1 MNNDLIHCHKC
12 KKRTKNIN
20 ATKIQT
26 VNGRWR
32 ISTKC
37 FICKTNKNKLLL
49 AKELHKPVRKRFPK
63 RRIITHGIDDLWAVD
78 LVIMRNFSD
87 ENEDTFSK
95 FAWAFPLKKK
105 DGISVSKAF
114 EKIIEQAKTQ
124 NHQTPKLLHAD
135 KEKSAIIERFNRT
148 LNGKMRLCFEVQ
160 KSKKWI
166 NILQNLLDE
175 YNFKDI
181 HRSIGMKPCEVN
193 KSNEDDVLHKLF
205 STKNKPKPKI
215 KFSVGDRV
223 RIKAYKKTFGN
234 KYSNNW
240 TKEIFIL
247 KEILN
252 TNPITYKI
260 IDLNNEEIEGIKKND
275 NINKMDNKKTYPN
288 KTCDKCNLTIDY
300 TNWSAHLKSV
310 RHGKNDIDQTIVP
323 FRFNRTYKGIPINQE
338 NEKKYNYIKL
348 MKNDIKKYVKKNQK
362 KIIYMLIFVLLN
374 TLKILK
380 QLNIIYIKL
389 QLLEIYSLL
398 IKGTI
403 NLEMEILIFQLCKI
417 ANDLIITTG
426 DYTHHYLDDIK
437 IVEDLGNIKMCEF
450 IKRNVNNNKM
460 DNKKTYPNKICD
472 KCNLTVSYKN
482 WSRHLKSIRHQT
494 NDVDQTIKPKFNK
507 TYKETKETAFE
518 SRLITYIIKNNMGIK
533 DIQLFLNR
541 LDNAVIGRL
550 KKSLT
555 NKNLKVNIM
564 FLAIFK
570 RGSSY
575 IPLPENIK
583 NKHAIINVKN
593 EDDKCFLWAILS
605 ALHPVKKHA
614 QRVTKYIPFKNDFD
628 KELKEEKGNNTHIIV
643 PLEIT
648 KIEKT
653 NHIDLMYLRED
664 NENKGHYCWI
674 KDLWKLVGS
683 QMTKDGHRRL
693 LCKMC
698 LNSFDT
704 ENKLND
710 HKHYCGNNKAAKIVL
725 PEPYNKTL
733 EFEKY
738 NNSLRIP
745 FVIYFDF
752 ECTLQPIYSCQPNDK
767 ESFTKCY
774 QKHIPNNFCY
784 YIKYSYGDYK
794 PPVEYSGPNVA
805 KEFFNCIQNEEIA
818 ISEIYD
824 EIVPMETL
832 NAEQLNNYNKSDK
845 CHICERFLSELPP
858 RLEKKLK
865 IYVAAIEYY
874 KQLNDDDNMCL
885 YKSKIEEAIKYKK
898 LNMRKVCDHDHLT
911 GEYRGAAHSICN
923 LTYKNPTFI
932 PIVCHNLSGYDAHL
946 FIKQF
951 GNDNNDITLIP
962 NNEEKY
968 ISFSKIIERTKYIK
982 GEEIILKTELR
993 FIDSFKFLS
1002 SSLDKLTNNLEKHQF
1017 KDLKHE
1023 MNIEDLISLVQE
1035 RHNRNI
1041 QEQLWKEISDILKIP
1056 ANECKA
1062 KWTTLRNS
1070 FSRQLREQKK
1080 LPFGSGASSRKR
1092 KWYLFDNML
1101 FLSDYVLQHKK
1112 MESNLNSSHID
1123 NIENDSFVEE
1133 PIVPDAEQN
1142 LETVEQEVI
1151 SQTIVN
1157 EDAENEKSSNEPLFK
1172 KPRTNRKM
1180 LASERV
1186 VEPMLEFLKT
1196 RTQPKKIMRIHPNFL
1211 FLKLLDSQ
1219 ETSYEMP
1226 RYNNAPHS
1234 NIIPNLSPDQQLNAN
1249 QQPQQFNTIQYI
1261 ASSPD
1266 FSSSDSSITRKLA
1279 YPYEYM
1285 DCEEKFNETCL
1296 PPREKFYSS
1305 LTGKNITIEEYE
1317 NSQKIWEVFKIQNLR
1332 EFTSLYNKID
1342 VLLLTDIME
1351 NFRDIS
1357 LKKYKL
1363 DPLWYYTTPGFAW
1376 DSMLRMTKVKL
1387 DLLTDIDQILMFE
1400 SGIRGGLSQCSQRYS
1415 KANNKYMG
1423 DKFKKKE
1430 ESIFLQYL
1438 DANNLYGWAMSKYLP
1453 TGDFKW
1459 VNNLNNFDV
1468 MSISD
1473 VSPKGYILEVDLS
1486 YSKELHDLHSDF
1498 PLAPEKHFDDEQ
1510 LPKLLTSLYDKKKYI
1525 IHYETLKLY
1534 IKLGL
1539 KITKIHRVLE
1549 FSQSPWL
1556 KVYID
1561 FNTDLRSKAKNEFE
1575 KDYFKLMNNSV
1586 YGRTMMNVRN
1596 HVDIRLCSNEAK
1608 LEKLIVKPNFDRR
1621 TIFTENLVAIHMKRT
1636 EIFFKQP
1643 IYIGM
1648 CILDLSKSLMYD
1660 FYYNTIK
1667 KKYGNRVRLLYTD
1680 TDSLILE
1687 IKTDDFYQDI
1697 KINLDHF
1704 DTSDYPKDNIYD
1716 LPLVNKKVLDKF
1728 KDELNGKVMTEFIG
1742 LRSKLY
1748 SHQILDSE
1756 KEIKKSKGV
1765 KKNVVE
1771 NKICFD
1777 DFKNCLLTKKPKYV
1791 IQNLFRTKK
1800 HDIFTVEQNKKA
1812 LSVYDDKR
1820 FILNNGIDTLAWG
1833 HYKTNIDRN
1842 DFVNHLNTLIR
1853 NQNQKD

>member
-1 MNNDLIHCHKC
+1 MRNDLPMKSWVNECGVLNLNDSTQNGSHWVAW
-12 KKRTKNIN
+12 KKMKNKKIYFDSFGINPPPKELVNYLGKHNLWYTDRKFQDYNDPPICGHLTKNIN

-37 FICKTNKNKLLL
+37 FICKTNKSKFIKAPEIEHSNNSIISNKKLNDTDKLLL

-87 ENEDTFSK
+87 ENEGYCNIITVIDTFSK

-135 KEKSAIIERFNRT
+135 KGLEFENKHFKNVLKKYSIHMYHTQNEEKSAIIERFNRT

-223 RIKAYKKTFGN
+223 RIKAYKKTFV
-234 KYSNNW
+234 
-240 TKEIFIL
+240 
-247 KEILN
+247 
-252 TNPITYKI
+252 
-260 IDLNNEEIEGIKKND
+260 KKND

-300 TNWSAHLKSV
+300 TNWSAHLKSG

-338 NEKKYNYIKL
+338 KEKKYNYIKL
-348 MKNDIKKYVKKNQK
+348 MKNDIKKYVKKKSK
-362 KIIYMLIFVLLN
+362 KDNLYVNFCAFEYSENTKTVKYNLHKIPIVGNIFIIDQGNDQFGNGNPYISKLLKSP
-374 TLKILK
+374 TW
-380 QLNIIYIKL
+380 
-389 QLLEIYSLL
+389 LE
-398 IKGTI
+398 
-403 NLEMEILIFQLCKI
+403 LCKI

-437 IVEDLGNIKMCEF
+437 IVEDLGIIKMF
-450 IKRNVNNNKM
+450 KRNVNNNKM
-460 DNKKTYPNKICD
+460 DNKKTYPNKTCD
-472 KCNLTVSYKN
+472 KCNLTVSYKS

-507 TYKETKETAFE
+507 TYKGIPTKQIKTKKERIPKTNNKQIRTKKERIPKPHKVFNFSAKMFNSDKKDNRPILETKETAFE

-570 RGSSY
+570 RSSEENIEYKECNFKTKNEILTKNSNLNDFYTNAKIKIVNEVEDFVMKNSQWRLDQILSLGININKYVPFKGSSY

-605 ALHPVKKHA
+605 ALHRCEKDP
-614 QRVTKYIPFKNDFD
+614 QRVTKYKKWKNDFD
-628 KELKEEKGNNTHIIV
+628 KELKGIEFPVKTTDVPKFVKRTKDISINIYYLEEKGNNTHIIV

-674 KDLWKLVGS
+674 KNLWKLVGS

-725 PEPYNKTL
+725 PEPYNNTL

-752 ECTLQPIYSCQPNDK
+752 ESTLQPIYSCQPNDK

-832 NAEQLNNYNKSDK
+832 NAEQLNNYNKSVK

-874 KQLNDDDNMCL
+874 KQLNDDDNICL

-946 FIKQF
+946 FIRQF

-1017 KDLKHE
+1017 KDLSKYFPEEHL
-1023 MNIEDLISLVQE
+1023 NLV
-1035 RHNRNI
+1035 
-1041 QEQLWKEISDILKIP
+1041 
-1056 ANECKA
+1056 
-1062 KWTTLRNS
+1062 
-1070 FSRQLREQKK
+1070 
-1080 LPFGSGASSRKR
+1080 
-1092 KWYLFDNML
+1092 
-1101 FLSDYVLQHKK
+1101 
-1112 MESNLNSSHID
+1112 
-1123 NIENDSFVEE
+1123 
-1133 PIVPDAEQN
+1133 
-1142 LETVEQEVI
+1142 
-1151 SQTIVN
+1151 
-1157 EDAENEKSSNEPLFK
+1157 
-1172 KPRTNRKM
+1172 
-1180 LASERV
+1180 
-1186 VEPMLEFLKT
+1186 
-1196 RTQPKKIMRIHPNFL
+1196 
-1211 FLKLLDSQ
+1211 
-1219 ETSYEMP
+1219 
-1226 RYNNAPHS
+1226 
-1234 NIIPNLSPDQQLNAN
+1234 
-1249 QQPQQFNTIQYI
+1249 
-1261 ASSPD
+1261 
-1266 FSSSDSSITRKLA
+1266 TRKLA

-1332 EFTSLYNKID
+1332 EFTN
-1342 VLLLTDIME
+1342 
-1351 NFRDIS
+1351 
-1357 LKKYKL
+1357 
-1363 DPLWYYTTPGFAW
+1363 PLWYYTTPGFAW

-1468 MSISD
+1468 MGISD
-1473 VSPKGYILEVDLS
+1473 ESPKGYILEVDLS

-1510 LPKLLTSLYDKKKYI
+1510 LPKLLTSL
-1525 IHYETLKLY
+1525 
-1534 IKLGL
+1534 

-1561 FNTDLRSKAKNEFE
+1561 FNTDFRSKAKNEFE

-1586 YGRTMMNVRN
+1586 YGRTMMN
-1596 HVDIRLCSNEAK
+1596 
-1608 LEKLIVKPNFDRR
+1608 
-1621 TIFTENLVAIHMKRT
+1621 
-1636 EIFFKQP
+1636 
-1643 IYIGM
+1643 
-1648 CILDLSKSLMYD
+1648 
-1660 FYYNTIK
+1660 

-1716 LPLVNKKVLDKF
+1716 LPLVNKKVLGKF
-1728 KDELNGKVMTEFIG
+1728 KDELNGKIMTEFIG

-1748 SHQILDSE
+1748 SHRILDSE

-1853 NQNQKD
+1853 NQNKKD

>member
-1 MNNDLIHCHKC
+1 MNDDLIHCHKC

-135 KEKSAIIERFNRT
+135 KGLEFENKHFKNVLKKYSIHMYHTQNEEKSAIIERFNRT

-166 NILQNLLDE
+166 NILQNSLDE

-338 NEKKYNYIKL
+338 KEKKYNYIKL
-348 MKNDIKKYVKKNQK
+348 MKNDIKKYVKKKSK
-362 KIIYMLIFVLLN
+362 KDNLYVNFCAFEYSENTKTVKYNLHKIPIVGNIFIIDQGNDQFGNGNPYISKLLKSP
-374 TLKILK
+374 TW
-380 QLNIIYIKL
+380 
-389 QLLEIYSLL
+389 LE
-398 IKGTI
+398 
-403 NLEMEILIFQLCKI
+403 LCKI

-575 IPLPENIK
+575 IPLPENIQ

-605 ALHPVKKHA
+605 ALHPCEKDP
-614 QRVTKYIPFKNDFD
+614 QRVTKYKKWKNDFD
-628 KELKEEKGNNTHIIV
+628 KELKGIEFPVKTTDVPKFVKRTKDISINIYYLEEKGNNTHIIV

-725 PEPYNKTL
+725 PEPYNNTL

-752 ECTLQPIYSCQPNDK
+752 ESTLQPIYSCQPNDK

-784 YIKYSYGDYK
+784 YIKYSNGDYK

-951 GNDNNDITLIP
+951 GNDNNDIKLIP

-982 GEEIILKTELR
+982 GEEIKLKTELR

-1017 KDLKHE
+1017 KDLSKYFPEEHL
-1023 MNIEDLISLVQE
+1023 NLV
-1035 RHNRNI
+1035 
-1041 QEQLWKEISDILKIP
+1041 
-1056 ANECKA
+1056 
-1062 KWTTLRNS
+1062 
-1070 FSRQLREQKK
+1070 
-1080 LPFGSGASSRKR
+1080 
-1092 KWYLFDNML
+1092 
-1101 FLSDYVLQHKK
+1101 
-1112 MESNLNSSHID
+1112 
-1123 NIENDSFVEE
+1123 
-1133 PIVPDAEQN
+1133 
-1142 LETVEQEVI
+1142 
-1151 SQTIVN
+1151 
-1157 EDAENEKSSNEPLFK
+1157 
-1172 KPRTNRKM
+1172 
-1180 LASERV
+1180 
-1186 VEPMLEFLKT
+1186 
-1196 RTQPKKIMRIHPNFL
+1196 
-1211 FLKLLDSQ
+1211 
-1219 ETSYEMP
+1219 
-1226 RYNNAPHS
+1226 
-1234 NIIPNLSPDQQLNAN
+1234 
-1249 QQPQQFNTIQYI
+1249 
-1261 ASSPD
+1261 
-1266 FSSSDSSITRKLA
+1266 TRKLA

-1317 NSQKIWEVFKIQNLR
+1317 NSQKIWEVFKIQNLC

-1387 DLLTDIDQILMFE
+1387 DLLTNIDQILMFE

-1468 MSISD
+1468 MGISD
-1473 VSPKGYILEVDLS
+1473 ESPKGYILEVDLS

-1510 LPKLLTSLYDKKKYI
+1510 LPKLLTSFYDKKKYI

-1716 LPLVNKKVLDKF
+1716 LPLVNKKVLGKF
-1728 KDELNGKVMTEFIG
+1728 KDELNGKIMTEFIG

-1748 SHQILDSE
+1748 SHRILDSE

-1853 NQNQKD
+1853 NQNKKD

>member
-1 MNNDLIHCHKC
+1 MRNDLPMKSMVNECGVLNLNDSTQNGSHWVAW
-12 KKRTKNIN
+12 KKMKNKKIYFDSFGINPLPKEFVNYLGKHNLWYTDRKFQDYNDPPICGHLTKNIN

-37 FICKTNKNKLLL
+37 FICKTNKSKFIKAPEIEHSNNSIISNKKLNDTDKLLL

-63 RRIITHGIDDLWAVD
+63 RRIITHGIDDLWAI
-78 LVIMRNFSD
+78 LFP
-87 ENEDTFSK
+87 
-95 FAWAFPLKKK
+95 WAFPLKKK

-135 KEKSAIIERFNRT
+135 KGLEFENKHFKNVLKKYSIHMYHTQNEEKSAIIERFNRT

-215 KFSVGDRV
+215 KFSVCDRV
-223 RIKAYKKTFGN
+223 RIKAYKKTFV
-234 KYSNNW
+234 KENN
-240 TKEIFIL
+240 I
-247 KEILN
+247 
-252 TNPITYKI
+252 
-260 IDLNNEEIEGIKKND
+260 
-275 NINKMDNKKTYPN
+275 INKDNKKN
-288 KTCDKCNLTIDY
+288 CDKCNLTIGY
-300 TNWSAHLKSV
+300 KNWSAHLKSI

-323 FRFNRTYKGIPINQE
+323 FRFNRTYKGNDQFGNGNP
-338 NEKKYNYIKL
+338 YISK
-348 MKNDIKKYVKKNQK
+348 
-362 KIIYMLIFVLLN
+362 LLN
-374 TLKILK
+374 SPTW
-380 QLNIIYIKL
+380 
-389 QLLEIYSLL
+389 LE
-398 IKGTI
+398 
-403 NLEMEILIFQLCKI
+403 LCKI
-417 ANDLIITTG
+417 ANDLIITG
-426 DYTHHYLDDIK
+426 DYTHHYLDNIK
-437 IVEDLGNIKMCEF
+437 IIEDLGNIKMF
-450 IKRNVNNNKM
+450 KRNVNNNKM
-460 DNKKTYPNKICD
+460 DNKKTYPNKTCD

-507 TYKETKETAFE
+507 TYKGIPTKQIKTKKEKITKPHKVFNFSARIFEKKDNRPILETKETAFE
-518 SRLITYIIKNNMGIK
+518 NNV
-533 DIQLFLNR
+533 
-541 LDNAVIGRL
+541 VIGRL
-550 KKSLT
+550 KKALR

-564 FLAIFK
+564 FLAIYK
-570 RGSSY
+570 RGSEENIEYKELEDFVMKNSQWRLYQILSLGININKYVPFKGSLY
-575 IPLPENIK
+575 IPLPENIQ

-614 QRVTKYIPFKNDFD
+614 KRVKDISINIYY
-628 KELKEEKGNNTHIIV
+628 LEEKRNNTHIIV

-664 NENKGHYCWI
+664 YENKGHYCWI
-674 KDLWKLVGS
+674 NDLWKLVGS

-693 LCKMC
+693 ICKMC
-698 LNSFDT
+698 LNSFNT
-704 ENKLND
+704 ENKLNY
-710 HKHYCGNNKAAKIVL
+710 HIHYCGNNKAAKIVL
-725 PEPYNKTL
+725 PKPYNKTL
-733 EFEKY
+733 EFE
-738 NNSLRIP
+738 NN
-745 FVIYFDF
+745 D
-752 ECTLQPIYSCQPNDK
+752 
-767 ESFTKCY
+767 
-774 QKHIPNNFCY
+774 
-784 YIKYSYGDYK
+784 DYK

-818 ISEIYD
+818 VSEIYD
-824 EIVPMETL
+824 EIIPMKVM
-832 NAEQLNNYNKSDK
+832 NKRQQYHYNNSVK

-865 IYVAAIEYY
+865 IYVAAIEHY
-874 KQLNDDDNMCL
+874 KQLNDDDNICL

-898 LNMRKVCDHDHLT
+898 LNMKKVCDHDHLT

-923 LTYKNPTFI
+923 LTYKNPKFI

-1002 SSLDKLTNNLEKHQF
+1002 SSLDKLTNYLEKHQF
-1017 KDLKHE
+1017 KDLSKYFPEEHL
-1023 MNIEDLISLVQE
+1023 NLV
-1035 RHNRNI
+1035 
-1041 QEQLWKEISDILKIP
+1041 
-1056 ANECKA
+1056 
-1062 KWTTLRNS
+1062 
-1070 FSRQLREQKK
+1070 
-1080 LPFGSGASSRKR
+1080 
-1092 KWYLFDNML
+1092 
-1101 FLSDYVLQHKK
+1101 
-1112 MESNLNSSHID
+1112 
-1123 NIENDSFVEE
+1123 
-1133 PIVPDAEQN
+1133 
-1142 LETVEQEVI
+1142 
-1151 SQTIVN
+1151 
-1157 EDAENEKSSNEPLFK
+1157 
-1172 KPRTNRKM
+1172 
-1180 LASERV
+1180 
-1186 VEPMLEFLKT
+1186 
-1196 RTQPKKIMRIHPNFL
+1196 
-1211 FLKLLDSQ
+1211 
-1219 ETSYEMP
+1219 
-1226 RYNNAPHS
+1226 
-1234 NIIPNLSPDQQLNAN
+1234 
-1249 QQPQQFNTIQYI
+1249 
-1261 ASSPD
+1261 
-1266 FSSSDSSITRKLA
+1266 TRKLA

-1305 LTGKNITIEEYE
+1305 LTGKNITIEKYE
-1317 NSQKIWEVFKIQNLR
+1317 NSQKIWEVFNIKNMR

-1376 DSMLRMTKVKL
+1376 DCMLRMTKVKL

-1400 SGIRGGLSQCSQRYS
+1400 SGIRGGLSQC
-1415 KANNKYMG
+1415 K
-1423 DKFKKKE
+1423 

-1438 DANNLYGWAMSKYLP
+1438 GANNLYGRAMSKYLP

-1468 MSISD
+1468 MGISD
-1473 VSPKGYILEVDLS
+1473 ESPKGYILEVDLS

-1510 LPKLLTSLYDKKKYI
+1510 LPKLLTSL
-1525 IHYETLKLY
+1525 
-1534 IKLGL
+1534 
-1539 KITKIHRVLE
+1539 KIMKIHRVLE

-1556 KVYID
+1556 KLYID

-1586 YGRTMMNVRN
+1586 YARTMMNVRN

-1621 TIFTENLVAIHMKRT
+1621 TIFTENLAAIHMKRT
-1636 EIFFKQP
+1636 EIFIKQP
-1643 IYIGM
+1643 IYIDM
-1648 CILDLSKSLMYD
+1648 CILDLFKSLMYD

-1667 KKYGNRVRLLYTD
+1667 EKYGNRVRLLYTD

-1687 IKTDDFYQDI
+1687 IKTDDFYQNI

-1716 LPLVNKKVLDKF
+1716 LPLVNKKVLGKF
-1728 KDELNGKVMTEFIG
+1728 KDELNGKIMTEFIG

-1748 SHQILDSE
+1748 SHRILDSE

-1771 NKICFD
+1771 NKLCFD

-1791 IQNLFRTKK
+1791 RLNLFRTKK
-1800 HDIFTVEQNKKA
+1800 HDVFTVEQNKKA

-1820 FILNNGIDTLAWG
+1820 FILDNGIDTLA
-1833 HYKTNIDRN
+1833 
-1842 DFVNHLNTLIR
+1842 
-1853 NQNQKD
+1853 

>member
-1 MNNDLIHCHKC
+1 
-12 KKRTKNIN
+12 
-20 ATKIQT
+20 
-26 VNGRWR
+26 
-32 ISTKC
+32 
-37 FICKTNKNKLLL
+37 
-49 AKELHKPVRKRFPK
+49 
-63 RRIITHGIDDLWAVD
+63 
-78 LVIMRNFSD
+78 MRNFSD

-95 FAWAFPLKKK
+95 FAWAFPVKKK
-105 DGISVSKAF
+105 DGSSVSKAF

-135 KEKSAIIERFNRT
+135 KGLEFENKHFKNVLKKYSIHMYHTQNEEKSAIIERFNRT

-193 KSNEDDVLHKLF
+193 NSNEDDVLHKLF

-247 KEILN
+247 KDILN

-260 IDLNNEEIEGIKKND
+260 IDLNNEEIEGIKEND
-275 NINKMDNKKTYPN
+275 NINKMDNKKTYPT
-288 KTCDKCNLTIDY
+288 KTCDKCNLTIGC

-323 FRFNRTYKGIPINQE
+323 FRFNRTYKG
-338 NEKKYNYIKL
+338 
-348 MKNDIKKYVKKNQK
+348 
-362 KIIYMLIFVLLN
+362 
-374 TLKILK
+374 
-380 QLNIIYIKL
+380 
-389 QLLEIYSLL
+389 
-398 IKGTI
+398 
-403 NLEMEILIFQLCKI
+403 
-417 ANDLIITTG
+417 

-437 IVEDLGNIKMCEF
+437 IVEDLGNIKMCKF
-450 IKRNVNNNKM
+450 IKRNFNNNKM
-460 DNKKTYPNKICD
+460 DNKKTYLNKTCD
-472 KCNLTVSYKN
+472 KCNLTVCYKN

-494 NDVDQTIKPKFNK
+494 NDVDQTVKPKFNK
-507 TYKETKETAFE
+507 TYKDKP
-518 SRLITYIIKNNMGIK
+518 
-533 DIQLFLNR
+533 
-541 LDNAVIGRL
+541 VIGRITQEL
-550 KKSLT
+550 KKT
-555 NKNLKVNIM
+555 NLKVNIM
-564 FLAIFK
+564 FLAIYK
-570 RGSSY
+570 RVEDFVM
-575 IPLPENIK
+575 ENSQWRL
-583 NKHAIINVKN
+583 
-593 EDDKCFLWAILS
+593 DQILS
-605 ALHPVKKHA
+605 LGININKYVPFK
-614 QRVTKYIPFKNDFD
+614 VTKYIPFKNEFD
-628 KELKEEKGNNTHIIV
+628 NELKCIEFPVKTTDVPKFVKRTKDISINIYYLEEKGNNTHIIV

-653 NHIDLMYLRED
+653 YRFVD
-664 NENKGHYCWI
+664 NEDKGHYCWI

-683 QMTKDGHRRL
+683 QMTKDGHRRF

-710 HKHYCGNNKAAKIVL
+710 HIYYCGNNKAAKIVV
-725 PEPYNKTL
+725 PEPYNKIL

-738 NNSLRIP
+738 NNTLRVP
-745 FVIYFDF
+745 FVIYFDY
-752 ECTLQPIYSCQPNDK
+752 ECTLQPIYTCQPNDK

-784 YIKYSYGDYK
+784 YIKYSNDDYK

-824 EIVPMETL
+824 EIVPMKVM
-832 NAEQLNNYNKSDK
+832 NKRQQYHYNNSVK
-845 CHICERFLSELPP
+845 CHICERFLSQLPP
-858 RLEKKLK
+858 RLEKKLN

-874 KQLNDDDNMCL
+874 KQLNDDDKICL
-885 YKSKIEEAIKYKK
+885 YKSLIEKKIKNKK
-898 LNMRKVCDHDHLT
+898 INMKKVCDHDHLT

-951 GNDNNDITLIP
+951 GNDNNDIKLIP

-982 GEEIILKTELR
+982 GEEIKLKTELR

-1017 KDLKHE
+1017 KDLSKYFPEEHL
-1023 MNIEDLISLVQE
+1023 NLV
-1035 RHNRNI
+1035 
-1041 QEQLWKEISDILKIP
+1041 
-1056 ANECKA
+1056 
-1062 KWTTLRNS
+1062 
-1070 FSRQLREQKK
+1070 
-1080 LPFGSGASSRKR
+1080 
-1092 KWYLFDNML
+1092 
-1101 FLSDYVLQHKK
+1101 
-1112 MESNLNSSHID
+1112 
-1123 NIENDSFVEE
+1123 
-1133 PIVPDAEQN
+1133 
-1142 LETVEQEVI
+1142 
-1151 SQTIVN
+1151 
-1157 EDAENEKSSNEPLFK
+1157 
-1172 KPRTNRKM
+1172 
-1180 LASERV
+1180 
-1186 VEPMLEFLKT
+1186 
-1196 RTQPKKIMRIHPNFL
+1196 
-1211 FLKLLDSQ
+1211 
-1219 ETSYEMP
+1219 
-1226 RYNNAPHS
+1226 
-1234 NIIPNLSPDQQLNAN
+1234 
-1249 QQPQQFNTIQYI
+1249 
-1261 ASSPD
+1261 
-1266 FSSSDSSITRKLA
+1266 TRKLA

-1400 SGIRGGLSQCSQRYS
+1400 SGIRGCLSQCSQRYS

-1423 DKFKKKE
+1423 DKLKKKE

-1468 MSISD
+1468 MGISD
-1473 VSPKGYILEVDLS
+1473 ESPKGYILEVDLS

-1556 KVYID
+1556 KLYID

-1575 KDYFKLMNNSV
+1575 KEYFKLMNNSV

-1608 LEKLIVKPNFDRR
+1608 LEKLI
-1621 TIFTENLVAIHMKRT
+1621 
-1636 EIFFKQP
+1636 
-1643 IYIGM
+1643 
-1648 CILDLSKSLMYD
+1648 
-1660 FYYNTIK
+1660 
-1667 KKYGNRVRLLYTD
+1667 
-1680 TDSLILE
+1680 
-1687 IKTDDFYQDI
+1687 
-1697 KINLDHF
+1697 
-1704 DTSDYPKDNIYD
+1704 KDNFYRKFSCNPYEKNINIFQTTNIYRHIY
-1716 LPLVNKKVLDKF
+1716 LNRMF
-1728 KDELNGKVMTEFIG
+1728 KDELNGKIMTEFIG

-1748 SHQILDSE
+1748 SHRILDSE

-1771 NKICFD
+1771 NKLCFD

-1791 IQNLFRTKK
+1791 RQNLFRTKK

-1820 FILNNGIDTLAWG
+1820 FILDNGIDTLAWG

-1842 DFVNHLNTLIR
+1842 GFFVYKFPELLYYLSEFKNTNSEFGTYI
-1853 NQNQKD
+1853 

>member
-1 MNNDLIHCHKC
+1 
-12 KKRTKNIN
+12 
-20 ATKIQT
+20 
-26 VNGRWR
+26 
-32 ISTKC
+32 
-37 FICKTNKNKLLL
+37 
-49 AKELHKPVRKRFPK
+49 
-63 RRIITHGIDDLWAVD
+63 
-78 LVIMRNFSD
+78 
-87 ENEDTFSK
+87 
-95 FAWAFPLKKK
+95 
-105 DGISVSKAF
+105 
-114 EKIIEQAKTQ
+114 
-124 NHQTPKLLHAD
+124 
-135 KEKSAIIERFNRT
+135 
-148 LNGKMRLCFEVQ
+148 
-160 KSKKWI
+160 
-166 NILQNLLDE
+166 
-175 YNFKDI
+175 
-181 HRSIGMKPCEVN
+181 
-193 KSNEDDVLHKLF
+193 
-205 STKNKPKPKI
+205 
-215 KFSVGDRV
+215 
-223 RIKAYKKTFGN
+223 
-234 KYSNNW
+234 
-240 TKEIFIL
+240 IFIL

-260 IDLNNEEIEGIKKND
+260 IDLNNEEIEGIKKID
-275 NINKMDNKKTYPN
+275 NINKMDNKKTYAN

-300 TNWSAHLKSV
+300 TNWSAHLKSG

-338 NEKKYNYIKL
+338 KEKKYNYIKL
-348 MKNDIKKYVKKNQK
+348 MKNDIKKYVKKKSK
-362 KIIYMLIFVLLN
+362 KDNLYVNFCAFEYSENTKTVKYNLHKIPIVGNIFIIDQGNDQFGNGNPYISKLLKSP
-374 TLKILK
+374 TW
-380 QLNIIYIKL
+380 
-389 QLLEIYSLL
+389 LE
-398 IKGTI
+398 
-403 NLEMEILIFQLCKI
+403 LCKI

-437 IVEDLGNIKMCEF
+437 IVEDLGIIKMCEF

-460 DNKKTYPNKICD
+460 DNKKTYPNKTCD
-472 KCNLTVSYKN
+472 KCNLTVSYKS

-507 TYKETKETAFE
+507 TYK
-518 SRLITYIIKNNMGIK
+518 
-533 DIQLFLNR
+533 
-541 LDNAVIGRL
+541 DNAVIGRL

-555 NKNLKVNIM
+555 NKNLKVNI
-564 FLAIFK
+564 I
-570 RGSSY
+570 SSY
-575 IPLPENIK
+575 IPLPENIQ

-628 KELKEEKGNNTHIIV
+628 KELKGIEFPVKTTDVPKFVKRTKDISINIYYLEEKGNNTHIIV

-752 ECTLQPIYSCQPNDK
+752 ESTLQPIYSCQPNDK

-832 NAEQLNNYNKSDK
+832 NAEQLNNYNKSVK

-874 KQLNDDDNMCL
+874 KQLNDDDNICL

-1017 KDLKHE
+1017 KDLSKYFPEEHL
-1023 MNIEDLISLVQE
+1023 NLV
-1035 RHNRNI
+1035 
-1041 QEQLWKEISDILKIP
+1041 
-1056 ANECKA
+1056 
-1062 KWTTLRNS
+1062 
-1070 FSRQLREQKK
+1070 
-1080 LPFGSGASSRKR
+1080 
-1092 KWYLFDNML
+1092 
-1101 FLSDYVLQHKK
+1101 
-1112 MESNLNSSHID
+1112 
-1123 NIENDSFVEE
+1123 
-1133 PIVPDAEQN
+1133 
-1142 LETVEQEVI
+1142 
-1151 SQTIVN
+1151 
-1157 EDAENEKSSNEPLFK
+1157 
-1172 KPRTNRKM
+1172 
-1180 LASERV
+1180 
-1186 VEPMLEFLKT
+1186 
-1196 RTQPKKIMRIHPNFL
+1196 
-1211 FLKLLDSQ
+1211 
-1219 ETSYEMP
+1219 
-1226 RYNNAPHS
+1226 
-1234 NIIPNLSPDQQLNAN
+1234 
-1249 QQPQQFNTIQYI
+1249 
-1261 ASSPD
+1261 
-1266 FSSSDSSITRKLA
+1266 TRKLA

-1296 PPREKFYSS
+1296 PPRENFYSS

-1423 DKFKKKE
+1423 DKLKKKE

-1468 MSISD
+1468 MGISD
-1473 VSPKGYILEVDLS
+1473 ESPKGYILEVDLS

-1561 FNTDLRSKAKNEFE
+1561 FNTDFRSKAKNEFE

-1596 HVDIRLCSNEAK
+1596 HVDIKLCSNEAK
-1608 LEKLIVKPNFDRR
+1608 LEKLIVKPNFDKR

-1660 FYYNTIK
+1660 FCYNTIK

-1716 LPLVNKKVLDKF
+1716 LPLVNKKVLGKF
-1728 KDELNGKVMTEFIG
+1728 KDELNGKIMTEFIG

-1748 SHQILDSE
+1748 SHRILDSE

-1853 NQNQKD
+1853 NQNKKD